1 MCIYNLLYI
10 LDYYKFWLRLID
22 SFSDINILV
31 IVVGIYVEKKL
42 EEVRFIMKIFICFLK
57 LFVVKLYLEWVMYV
71 I

>member
-1 MCIYNLLYI
+1 MLYI
-10 LDYYKFWLRLID
+10 LDYYKFLLRLID

-31 IVVGIYVEKKL
+31 IVVGICVENKL

>member
-1 MCIYNLLYI
+1 MLYI

-31 IVVGIYVEKKL
+31 IVVGICVEKKL
-42 EEVRFIMKIFICFLK
+42 EKVRFIMKIFICFLK

>member
-1 MCIYNLLYI
+1 MLYI

-31 IVVGIYVEKKL
+31 IVVGICVENKL